1 MTTFQVVAVVVHIVL
16 LVGFVGAF
24 AYLFDLI

>member
-1 MTTFQVVAVVVHIVL
+1 MTTFQVVAVVVHAVL

-24 AYLFDLI
+24 AYLFDLV